1 MILDRFKLTD
11 KVAIV
16 TGGGKGIGRGIAYA
30 FAEAGA
36 DIVVAARTQAD
47 LDETSQ
53 GVVERGRPLTGPGL
67 PSRSLISP
75 LE

>member
-36 DIVVAARTQAD
+36 DIVVAVRTEAD

-53 GVVERGRPLTGPGL
+53 GVVERGRLRAPACHRDP
-67 PSRSLISP
+67 
-75 LE
+75 

>member
-16 TGGGKGIGRGIAYA
+16 SGGGKGIAYA

-36 DIVVAARTQAD
+36 DIVTAA
-47 LDETSQ
+47 
-53 GVVERGRPLTGPGL
+53 PGL
-67 PSRSLISP
+67 
-75 LE
+75 LEIMLVHPYSKETAQMFLEDGKRFKLKDNT

>member
-16 TGGGKGIGRGIAYA
+16 SGGGKGIAYA

-36 DIVVAARTQAD
+36 DIVVAVRTEAD

-53 GVVERGRPLTGPGL
+53 GVVERGRLRAPACHRDP
-67 PSRSLISP
+67 
-75 LE
+75 